1 MVAIALAAAALPA
14 AASAATGWRVVHD
27 VTTASGRHLWTQ
39 QTVDGL
45 PVYGDY
51 TYSNGGLGFETS
63 VQRTFA
69 RPATTLAGAYAV
81 TADRARRIALARTGA
96 PADSTAAAT
105 RVAFSSGTSARRAW
119 AVQVEFS
126 YGPGDWS
133 VVVDADSGRVLHAV
147 NRVRFA
153 TGSGRVFS
161 PNPVV
166 TLGDPNL
173 TDQNDANAA
182 VPAAAYRVVAL
193 HDLDGTGKLRGTW
206 VNATRGTHRDSL
218 ANEPTLQYLYRR
230 HDDRFEAVMSY
241 FWIDR
246 SQRYIQSIGFSG
258 TSGVNDESQFVK
270 VDNYAGDNSFY
281 STGTDSI
288 TYGTGGVDDA
298 EDAEV
303 ILHEY
308 GHAIQDAQV
317 PGFGATEEGGAMGEG
332 FGDYWA
338 ADQTAAAS
346 DGQGLLCLAEWDST
360 SYAPVPSCLRRLD
373 STKHFP
379 EDMDGEV
386 HDDGEMWSASL
397 WQLRSAVGRT
407 VANTEILEAHF
418 LLTPVSKFRQGAKAI
433 IAADRSLYGGA
444 HVAKITRIFERRG
457 ILL

>member
-1 MVAIALAAAALPA
+1 MVAIVLAAAALPA
-14 AASAATGWRVVHD
+14 AASAATGVRVVHD
-27 VTTASGRHLWTQ
+27 VTTSTGRHLWTQ

-45 PVYGDY
+45 PVYGAY

-69 RPATTLAGAYAV
+69 HTATALVGSYAV
-81 TADRARRIALARTGA
+81 SADRARQIALAHTVA
-96 PADSTAAAT
+96 PSGSAASAS
-105 RVAFSSGTSARRAW
+105 RVAFPSGTSARRAW
-119 AVQVEFS
+119 AVRVEFS

-133 VVVDADSGRVLHAV
+133 VVVDAATGKVLHAV

-173 TDQNDANAA
+173 TDQKDANAA
-182 VPAAAYRVVAL
+182 VPDAAYKVVDL

-206 VNATRGTHRDSL
+206 VNATRGTHRESV
-218 ANEPTLQYLYRR
+218 ASEPTLQYLYRR
-230 HDDRFEAVMSY
+230 HDQFEAVMAY
-241 FWIDR
+241 YWIDH

-270 VDNYAGDNSFY
+270 VDNYSGDNSFY

-308 GHAIQDAQV
+308 GHLIQDAQV
-317 PGFGATEEGGAMGEG
+317 PGFGATEQGGAMGEG

-338 ADQTAAAS
+338 ADQTAAS
-346 DGQGLLCLAEWDST
+346 DHQGLLWLAEWDST

-386 HDDGEMWSASL
+386 HDDGELWSASL
-397 WQLRSAVGRT
+397 WQLRSSVGRT
-407 VANTEILEAHF
+407 VANTDILEAHF

-433 IAADRSLYGGA
+433 IAADKSLYGGA
-444 HVAKITRIFERRG
+444 HVARITRIFQNRG
-457 ILL
+457 VL